1 MEYKLKMSREEV
13 LESITKNVAYAKSL
27 CEDIEFSAEDI
38 VTASAPTAIV
48 PNGKGE
54 NLSDNE
60 SDFDWWN

>member
-1 MEYKLKMSREEV
+1 MVKNTKMTTKEAYRAAV
-13 LESITKNVAYAKSL
+13 LEV
-27 CEDIEFSAEDI
+27 IEFSAEDI

>member
-1 MEYKLKMSREEV
+1 MATKRMLSTKEEYRAAV
-13 LESITKNVAYAKSL
+13 LEV
-27 CEDIEFSAEDI
+27 IEFSAEDI

>member
-1 MEYKLKMSREEV
+1 MVKNTKMTTKEAYRAAV
-13 LESITKNVAYAKSL
+13 LEI
-27 CEDIEFSAEDI
+27 IEFSAEDI